1 MAYQSKHTGTAI
13 DAGIDINDAQN
24 SRLTALENK
33 DINFTT
39 LITDIQ
45 NNVQT
50 NINNIKSNTE
60 NIQINADNI
69 AINTENISTI
79 QSTLNNKF
87 ENIAL
92 NYGGTSGTQGYCAM
106 ADIHIVNNY
115 SNAPIEFKI
124 FQRGKATPCWLF
136 VSFQNL
142 NGLDPALNSFK
153 HFGTSCGAI
162 LQKVTTSQWRLWV
175 TKSEGYDSPTLI
187 HYTQGLYNQF
197 KITFPKVFSTSKPS
211 GTASTAL

>member
-1 MAYQSKHTGTAI
+1 MSYQSKHTGTAI
-13 DAGIDINDAQN
+13 DAGIDVNDTQN
-24 SRLTALENK
+24 SRLIALENEK
-33 DINFTT
+33 INFTT
-39 LITDIQ
+39 LIKNIQ
-45 NNVQT
+45 NDVQT
-50 NINNIKSNTE
+50 NINNIESNTDNITINAE
-60 NIQINADNI
+60 NIL
-69 AINTENISTI
+69 TI
-79 QSTLNNKF
+79 QNALNNKF

-106 ADIHIVNNY
+106 ADIHIVHKY
-115 SNAPIEFKI
+115 SDAPIEFKI

-136 VSFQNL
+136 VNFQNL
-142 NGLDPALNSFK
+142 DGLDPKLNSFK

-175 TKSEGYDSPTLI
+175 TKSEGYDSPILI
-187 HYTQGLYNQF
+187 HYTQGLFNQF

>member
-13 DAGIDINDAQN
+13 DAGIDINDTQN
-24 SRLTALENK
+24 SRLIALENEK
-33 DINFTT
+33 INFTT
-39 LITDIQ
+39 LITNIQ
-45 NNVQT
+45 NDVQT
-50 NINNIKSNTE
+50 NINNIESNTDNITINAE
-60 NIQINADNI
+60 NIL
-69 AINTENISTI
+69 TI
-79 QSTLNNKF
+79 QNALNNKF

-136 VSFQNL
+136 VNFQNL
-142 NGLDPALNSFK
+142 NGLDPELNSFK